1 MTDEPEERAC
11 QMGLHPRKE
20 TATKTSCGPLYR
32 AAKNH
37 FTGGDPAKER
47 LFAAGFVH
55 GQAEK
60 VYLGACMAAMFR
72 PSTLEKQVMVQEIAE
87 QAAVLYGL
95 VVLNIREE
103 IWICRP
109 DHEKDVGKLWW
120 MIIDS
125 GLWHCYRGGLCGVPT
140 GEIDN
145 QFHLRQGAKE
155 AAD

>member
-1 MTDEPEERAC
+1 MCKSTI
-11 QMGLHPRKE
+11 
-20 TATKTSCGPLYR
+20 KTSCGPLYR

-37 FTGGDPAKER
+37 FTGGDPEKER

-72 PSTLEKQVMVQEIAE
+72 PSTLEKQMMVQEIAE
-87 QAAVLYGL
+87 RAAALYGL

-109 DHEKDVGKLWW
+109 EDKREVAQLLR
-120 MIIDS
+120 MVINS
-125 GLWHCYRGGLCGVPT
+125 SSWHSHRGWLCGVPVRERDDT
-140 GEIDN
+140 
-145 QFHLRQGAKE
+145 FHLRQGAKE